1 VLPFDDPIKCR
12 AFAIADNRTSDLSSW
27 DNAELVKSLEE
38 INNANLLDTVGYSSY
53 DVDDL
58 KALLSEM
65 EAVALYNSGIF
76 EDTDSSEENVAYEKT
91 MMDKKTDYMNRAIRS
106 IMLEYPLEQF
116 AWVINILTKFRVEK
130 DVQSNADALLL
141 LLKDYSGEDYPIAT

>member
-1 VLPFDDPIKCR
+1 
-12 AFAIADNRTSDLSSW
+12 
-27 DNAELVKSLEE
+27 
-38 INNANLLDTVGYSSY
+38 VGYSAY

-76 EDTDSSEENVAYEKT
+76 EETDDSAENVHAEKT
-91 MMDKKTDYMNRAIRS
+91 NENKAQDYMNRAIRS

-130 DVQSNADALLL
+130 DVQSNADAILL